1 MLTVAFAQRWRDS
14 GITVNSC
21 HPGDANS
28 ALSHALGFGGSET
41 PKQAAATPVW
51 LATESS
57 AETTGQY
64 FANCRP
70 ARCAFSGDAQGI
82 AELDAICA
90 RF

>member
-1 MLTVAFAQRWRDS
+1 
-14 GITVNSC
+14 
-21 HPGDANS
+21 
-28 ALSHALGFGGSET
+28 
-41 PKQAAATPVW
+41 VW

-57 AETTGQY
+57 LAATTGQY

-70 ARCAFSGDAQGI
+70 AAALFSADTQGI